1 MVLKRKRLS
10 RLCWLFLGLSMLLLC
25 SCDNSSSNG
34 DSTGSVS
41 FNLDWKSGTT
51 AQSDLILSAAGD
63 VCDDYQ
69 ITTINATIYDSA
81 NAVVKSS
88 SFNCSD
94 GSGSFTAIPAGSGYK
109 LVIMGM
115 VSGNADWRGQKNDL
129 SVTNGQTTQAGLIAM
144 TYQGSDTTSPNV
156 TKVSPNASVADAALN
171 TAIDAL
177 FNEAMNG
184 STITA
189 SSFTL
194 EKTSDNS
201 SVAGQVSYD
210 SISMTA
216 TFTPDANLE
225 PNTKYLATLTT
236 GIQDIAGND
245 LSGGNAADG
254 SYQWTFITG
263 TGATVCTYAIS
274 PSATSIIFLTGAAD
288 SRTVSVIPSD
298 AACSWTATSSEPSWI
313 SIATGSSGTGNGE
326 VVYKVSE
333 NTTGSARSGTVTI
346 ASITLAIEQK
356 ASGTTTLPEMIWGSG
371 NWDEVAWQ

>member
-1 MVLKRKRLS
+1 MVFKRKYVS
-10 RLCWLFLGLSMLLLC
+10 WFLRFCIGLALLILC

-34 DSTGSVS
+34 DSTGTVS

-51 AQSDLILSAAGD
+51 AQSDASLMAAGD
-63 VCDDYQ
+63 VCNDYQ

-81 NAVVKSS
+81 NAVVKSN

-129 SVTNGQTTQAGLIAM
+129 SVTDGQTTQAGMITM

-171 TAIDAL
+171 TTITAL

-184 STITA
+184 STITI

-194 EKTSDNS
+194 AKTSDNS

-210 SISMTA
+210 NTSMTA
-216 TFTPDANLE
+216 TFTPGANLE

-236 GIQDIAGND
+236 GIQDIAGNM

-254 SYQWTFITG
+254 GYQWTFITG
-263 TGATVCTYAIS
+263 TATTGCTYAIS
-274 PSATSIIFLTGAAD
+274 PSATSIIFLSDAS
-288 SRTVSVIPSD
+288 SRTVSVIASD
-298 AACSWTATSSEPSWI
+298 VSCSWTATSSDSWI
-313 SIATGSSGTGNGE
+313 SIATGSSGTGNGT

-346 ASITLAIEQK
+346 AGITLAIEQK
-356 ASGTTTLPEMIWGSG
+356 ASGTTTLPEMIWSSG

>member
-1 MVLKRKRLS
+1 MVFKRKYVS
-10 RLCWLFLGLSMLLLC
+10 WFLRFCIGLSLLILC
-25 SCDNSSSNG
+25 SCNNSSSNG
-34 DSTGSVS
+34 DSTGTVS

-51 AQSDLILSAAGD
+51 AHSDASLMAAGD
-63 VCDDYQ
+63 VCNNYQ
-69 ITTINATIYDSA
+69 ITTINATIFDSA
-81 NAVVKSS
+81 NAVVKSN

-109 LVIMGM
+109 LVITGM

-129 SVTNGQTTQAGLIAM
+129 AVTDGQTTQAGMITM
-144 TYQGSDTTSPNV
+144 TYQGSDTISPKV

-171 TAIDAL
+171 TTINAL

-184 STITA
+184 STITT

-194 EKTSDNS
+194 AKTSDNS

-210 SISMTA
+210 STSMTA
-216 TFTPDANLE
+216 TFTPGANLE
-225 PNTKYLATLTT
+225 PNTKYLATLTI
-236 GIQDIAGND
+236 GIQDIAGNA

-254 SYQWTFITG
+254 GYQWTFITG
-263 TGATVCTYAIS
+263 TSTTGCTYAIS
-274 PSATSIIFLTGAAD
+274 PSATSIIFLSDAS

-298 AACSWTATSSEPSWI
+298 VSCSWTATSSDSWI
-313 SIATGSSGTGNGE
+313 SIATGSSGTGNGQ

-346 ASITLAIEQK
+346 AGITLAIEQK